1 MNTVVSWSMHCSIIH
16 LLIEIKQMLHFFF
29 MLGKSI
35 YKLKF
40 SVSDSKILISQALG
54 VPVSRLVQDA
64 DSVSV

>member
-1 MNTVVSWSMHCSIIH
+1 
-16 LLIEIKQMLHFFF
+16 